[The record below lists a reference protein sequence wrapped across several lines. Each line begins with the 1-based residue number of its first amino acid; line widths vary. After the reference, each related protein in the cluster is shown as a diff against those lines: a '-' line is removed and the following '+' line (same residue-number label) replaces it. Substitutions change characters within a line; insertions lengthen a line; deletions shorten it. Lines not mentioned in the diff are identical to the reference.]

1 MVIGTIRRM
10 RANAIRMACLA
21 ALLAAPG
28 AWAQPP
34 AANYP
39 SRAIRVIVPFPAGG
53 AADAPPRIVGE
64 KLAARRGQPAV
75 AENRAGAAGSI
86 GAAAL
91 PRAGAGGHTR
101 LASPP

>member
-1 MVIGTIRRM
+1 MAFGAMRRM

-39 SRAIRVIVPFPAGG
+39 SRAIRVIVPFPPAGRPTRCRASSVG
-53 AADAPPRIVGE
+53 MQEAA
-64 KLAARRGQPAV
+64 
-75 AENRAGAAGSI
+75 
-86 GAAAL
+86 
-91 PRAGAGGHTR
+91 
-101 LASPP
+101 